1 MEVMPSPHMAAA
13 TAGRLL
19 PWPVPSMT
27 AVFRFP
33 ALTKCPPQRAMRPAT
48 AAHGRMCLAAVHP
61 CLPHGGKKHGRMA
74 KKFTLLHSLRSS
86 PGHFG
91 CCAAFRATVPVLT
104 IFNESGRLAQ
114 TAHLDMPLKTAFF
127 YCEPFNASHLPV
139 FSLFLFRTR
148 RSGMTDRDNHCFP

>member
-1 MEVMPSPHMAAA
+1 
-13 TAGRLL
+13 
-19 PWPVPSMT
+19 MT

-61 CLPHGGKKHGRMA
+61 CLPHGGKKHGPHG
-74 KKFTLLHSLRSS
+74 KKIHPSPLLAVVSRPFRLLCRVSRHSACFDYFQRIWTTSPNCA
-86 PGHFG
+86 PGHAIEDG
-91 CCAAFRATVPVLT
+91 
-104 IFNESGRLAQ
+104 I
-114 TAHLDMPLKTAFF
+114 F